1 MLKTYKK
8 QKASWVLISILF
20 LVQFF
25 IVALIFVTDLYF
37 QKVASISILY
47 SLVVFYSWI
56 FKNRLATMFSTLI
69 CTILIVVA
77 TVYTFDTVNETD
89 FGAVARLINIFPL
102 WLISG
107 LIMFGSQAMDRLEM
121 SQINQRL
128 KVRNK
133 TIQFKKREKEFHEM
147 LDSMVKSSVMRLSK
161 KGIVETW
168 PKSAQLAT
176 GFTADEVVGKS
187 YEIFFPKG
195 DRELQLPQKFLA
207 HALFNNK
214 SMAEG
219 WILKKDN
226 GRFWA
231 AASLFAM
238 KDQLGYVSGF
248 TLVVHDL
255 SYRLKNEE
263 LKRQNAVLES
273 RRKEM
278 GQFVFVASHDLKEP
292 LRNLKS
298 LALTLDRKLKSES
311 KDPVIGQMIAY
322 LKTESDRAE
331 DLITGLTE
339 YANPGWNKSIDEV
352 DIQEIISEVLLEVK
366 NKFNKIKVSVK
377 GIDELPVVMGPA
389 IEIKTLFNQLITNAF
404 KFGVQ
409 NKELEIDFK
418 SKMLGDKWVFS
429 IADKGPGIVEEARAK
444 VFAPFAIANKSRKD
458 RFGRGLGLAIS
469 KKIVENMF
477 GEIWLDNDYE
487 HGCRIVFTIPK
498 NLESIYVF
506 NEDNAGG

>member
-1 MLKTYKK
+1 MLKTSQANK
-8 QKASWVLISILF
+8 
-20 LVQFF
+20 
-25 IVALIFVTDLYF
+25 
-37 QKVASISILY
+37 
-47 SLVVFYSWI
+47 YSWI
-56 FKNRLATMFSTLI
+56 SFFVLLFIHVLLVVGIFVGDLLIEEIPAISVLYTIAVFYCWVYKKRWITMVTALVCTLL
-69 CTILIVVA
+69 ILI
-77 TVYTFDTVNETD
+77 TVGLSINPLKPDD
-89 FGAVARLINIFPL
+89 LDPISAVLSILPL
-102 WLISG
+102 WLITG
-107 LIMFGSQAMDRLEM
+107 LIMFSTKAMDALEM
-121 SQINQRL
+121 ARINQHL

-133 TIQFKKREKEFHEM
+133 TIQFKKLEKEFHEM

-168 PKSAQLAT
+168 PKSAEVAT
-176 GFTADEVVGKS
+176 GYKAEEIIGQS

-214 SMAEG
+214 SLAEG
-219 WILKKDN
+219 WIVTKAG

-298 LALTLDRKLKSES
+298 IALTLDRKLDVAGKDPLIAQLISYLKSES
-311 KDPVIGQMIAY
+311 
-322 LKTESDRAE
+322 ERAE

-339 YANPGWNKSIDEV
+339 YANPGWNQNVEQINLAEMVALVITQVNRQFHKT
-352 DIQEIISEVLLEVK
+352 EVK
-366 NKFNKIKVSVK
+366 VI
-377 GIDELPVVMGPA
+377 GLDTLPHVEAPKA
-389 IEIKTLFNQLITNAF
+389 EIKTLFNQLITNAF
-404 KFGVQ
+404 KFGAVD
-409 NKELEIDFK
+409 NILTLSFS
-418 SKMLGDKWVFS
+418 SKTLGDKWVIGIS
-429 IADKGPGIVEEARAK
+429 DNGQGIVEDAREK
-444 VFAPFAIANKSRKD
+444 IFAPFQIANKSRKNKL
-458 RFGRGLGLAIS
+458 GRGLGLAIC

-477 GEIWLDNDYE
+477 GEIWLDSTYNE
-487 HGCRIVFTIPK
+487 GCKIVFSLPV
-498 NLESIYVF
+498 NLKSIYAF
-506 NEDNAGG
+506 NEDNAGR